1 MALLQMTP
9 LSLVLKEKLLKI
21 MLLLSVKVLWQGI
34 KVVLP

>member
-1 MALLQMTP
+1 MALLQMTL

-21 MLLLSVKVLWQGI
+21 MLLLSVKVLWQGM